1 MKKIKSIKLKKR
13 YINILK
19 FIGILLCILLGIFI
33 FYRKEIADLT
43 KYGYSEE
50 ASRNIL
56 FAFKKDYVLSKGENK
71 TLNAAFESKYFNEK
85 YLDRYARIEY
95 VKQKNLIKNINKL
108 IKIGYSNDDIELILT
123 HGDDSAVT
131 RFTKR
136 DKVKYLDEFFSIDYA
151 KLDNYDRYV
160 KFSDETGEDN
170 DYVVLYVNLNLDKE
184 DYTDSVCVNK
194 FSYDMLINKH
204 RFLSKDFVPD
214 NLEKINSEY
223 SNGNDLK
230 ANRVA
235 VNAFIAMA
243 QDASRNG
250 LSLVINS
257 AYRSYSEQERI
268 VDTYKKLYGDD
279 YVNKYVARPGYSEHQ
294 TGLSF
299 DIGSKNSNIFSNS
312 KEYQWILNNSYKYG
326 FIHRFP
332 KNAEDITGISNEPW
346 HFRYVGKKIAKI
358 IYENKMTLEE
368 YYVKYL
374 DK

>member
-1 MKKIKSIKLKKR
+1 LKKIKSIKLKKR

-230 ANRVA
+230 ANKVA

-268 VDTYKKLYGDD
+268 VDTYKNLYGDD

>member
-151 KLDNYDRYV
+151 KLDNYDRDV

-230 ANRVA
+230 ANKVA

-268 VDTYKKLYGDD
+268 VDTYKNLYGDD

>member
-1 MKKIKSIKLKKR
+1 MRKIKSIKLKGK
-13 YINILK
+13 YINIFK
-19 FIGILLCILLGIFI
+19 FIGVLLCILLGIFL
-33 FYRKEIADLT
+33 FYKKEISDLT

-71 TLNAAFESKYFNEK
+71 TLNAAFESKYYNEK
-85 YLDRYARIEY
+85 YLGRYARIEY

-123 HGDDSAVT
+123 HGDDSAVS

-136 DKVKYLDEFFSIDYA
+136 DKIKYLDEFFSIDYA

-160 KFSDETGEDN
+160 KFSDETGEDD

-184 DYTDSVCVNK
+184 DYTDSVRVDK

-204 RFLSKDFVPD
+204 RFLSKDFEPE
-214 NLEKINSEY
+214 NLVKISSEY
-223 SNGNDLK
+223 VNGKDLK
-230 ANRVA
+230 ANKVA
-235 VNAFIAMA
+235 INAFVAMA
-243 QDASRNG
+243 QDASHNG
-250 LSLVINS
+250 LNLVINS
-257 AYRSYSEQERI
+257 AYRSYSEQEQI

-294 TGLSF
+294 TGLAF
-299 DIGSKNSNIFSNS
+299 DIGSKSSNIFSNS
-312 KEYQWILNNSYKYG
+312 KEYQWVLENSYKYG

-332 KNAEDITGISNEPW
+332 KNAEDITEISNEPW

-358 IYENKMTLEE
+358 IYENRMTLEE

-374 DK
+374 DR

>member
-1 MKKIKSIKLKKR
+1 LKKIKSIKLKKR

-230 ANRVA
+230 ANKVA

-243 QDASRNG
+243 QDASHNG

-268 VDTYKKLYGDD
+268 VDTYKNLYGDD

-312 KEYQWILNNSYKYG
+312 KEYQWVLNNSYKYG

>member
-1 MKKIKSIKLKKR
+1 MRKIKSIKLKGK
-13 YINILK
+13 YINIFK
-19 FIGILLCILLGIFI
+19 FFGVLLCILLGIFL
-33 FYRKEIADLT
+33 FYKKEISDLT

-71 TLNAAFESKYFNEK
+71 TLNAAFESKYYNEK

-123 HGDDSAVT
+123 HGDDSAVS

-136 DKVKYLDEFFSIDYA
+136 DKIKYLDEFFSIDYA

-160 KFSDETGEDN
+160 KFSDETGEDD

-184 DYTDSVCVNK
+184 DYTDSVRVDK

-204 RFLSKDFVPD
+204 RFLSKDFEPK
-214 NLEKINSEY
+214 NLVKISSEY
-223 SNGNDLK
+223 ANGKDLK
-230 ANRVA
+230 ANKVA
-235 VNAFIAMA
+235 INAFVAMA
-243 QDASRNG
+243 QDASHNG
-250 LSLVINS
+250 LNLVVNS
-257 AYRSYSEQERI
+257 AYRSYSEQEQI

-294 TGLSF
+294 TGLAF
-299 DIGSKNSNIFSNS
+299 DIGSKSSNIFSNS
-312 KEYQWILNNSYKYG
+312 KEYQWVLENSYKYG

-332 KNAEDITGISNEPW
+332 KNAEDITEISNEPW

>member
-230 ANRVA
+230 ANKVA

-243 QDASRNG
+243 QDASHNG

-268 VDTYKKLYGDD
+268 VDTYKNLYGDD

-312 KEYQWILNNSYKYG
+312 KEYQWVLNNSYKYG

>member
-170 DYVVLYVNLNLDKE
+170 DYVVLYVNINLDKE

-230 ANRVA
+230 ANKVA

-243 QDASRNG
+243 QDASHNG

-268 VDTYKKLYGDD
+268 VDTYKNLYGDD

-312 KEYQWILNNSYKYG
+312 KEYQWVLNNSYKYG

-346 HFRYVGKKIAKI
+346 HFRYVGKKIAKK

>member
-230 ANRVA
+230 ANKVA

-243 QDASRNG
+243 QDASHNG

>member
-230 ANRVA
+230 ANKVA

>member
-1 MKKIKSIKLKKR
+1 
-13 YINILK
+13 
-19 FIGILLCILLGIFI
+19 
-33 FYRKEIADLT
+33 
-43 KYGYSEE
+43 
-50 ASRNIL
+50 
-56 FAFKKDYVLSKGENK
+56 
-71 TLNAAFESKYFNEK
+71 
-85 YLDRYARIEY
+85 
-95 VKQKNLIKNINKL
+95 
-108 IKIGYSNDDIELILT
+108 
-123 HGDDSAVT
+123 
-131 RFTKR
+131 
-136 DKVKYLDEFFSIDYA
+136 
-151 KLDNYDRYV
+151 
-160 KFSDETGEDN
+160 
-170 DYVVLYVNLNLDKE
+170 
-184 DYTDSVCVNK
+184 
-194 FSYDMLINKH
+194 
-204 RFLSKDFVPD
+204 
-214 NLEKINSEY
+214 
-223 SNGNDLK
+223 
-230 ANRVA
+230 
-235 VNAFIAMA
+235 MA

-268 VDTYKKLYGDD
+268 VDTYKNLYGDD

>member
-214 NLEKINSEY
+214 NLE
-223 SNGNDLK
+223 
-230 ANRVA
+230 
-235 VNAFIAMA
+235 
-243 QDASRNG
+243 
-250 LSLVINS
+250 
-257 AYRSYSEQERI
+257 
-268 VDTYKKLYGDD
+268 
-279 YVNKYVARPGYSEHQ
+279 NK
-294 TGLSF
+294 
-299 DIGSKNSNIFSNS
+299 
-312 KEYQWILNNSYKYG
+312 
-326 FIHRFP
+326 
-332 KNAEDITGISNEPW
+332 
-346 HFRYVGKKIAKI
+346 
-358 IYENKMTLEE
+358 
-368 YYVKYL
+368 
-374 DK
+374 

>member
-151 KLDNYDRYV
+151 KIDNYDRYV

-230 ANRVA
+230 ANKVA

-268 VDTYKKLYGDD
+268 VDTYKNLYGDD

>member
-95 VKQKNLIKNINKL
+95 VKQKNLIKDINKL

-230 ANRVA
+230 ANKVA

-268 VDTYKKLYGDD
+268 VDTYKNLYGDD

>member
-204 RFLSKDFVPD
+204 RFLSKDFVPE

-230 ANRVA
+230 ANKVA

-243 QDASRNG
+243 QDASHNG

-268 VDTYKKLYGDD
+268 VDTYKNLYGDD